1 MYLLINIYINISNT
15 HYFMLNSLKSIS
27 LIKIKTTGISLLAPG
42 LIMLFLGLNQH
53 PPSINNGLHYSV
65 IIALLFQITGVILL
79 GIYYFKTDKRLLYT
93 RLFIAVLMLALV
105 TGYFIFR

>member
-1 MYLLINIYINISNT
+1 
-15 HYFMLNSLKSIS
+15 MLNSLKTISSIK
-27 LIKIKTTGISLLAPG
+27 LKTAGISLLAPG

-53 PPSINNGLHYSV
+53 PPTINNGLHYTV
-65 IIALLFQITGVILL
+65 IIGLVFQVAGVLLL
-79 GIYYFKTDKRLLYT
+79 GIYYFKTDKRQLYT